1 MVNEQG
7 VVIVVS
13 DMYTFILIGIEIP
26 CHDGHKSCSIRQ
38 TSADSVNYFHLICCF
53 MKDEIQIGRA
63 VLSGH
68 VKFNSA
74 YLGRFCRRVYNTLN
88 QLFIHVNICFPM
100 TGNIMRQVT
109 FLSCS
114 V

>member
-1 MVNEQG
+1 MVSEHG

-38 TSADSVNYFHLICCF
+38 PTADSVMYFHLICRF
-53 MKDEIQIGRA
+53 VKDEIQIGRT

-68 VKFNSA
+68 VKVQFGISQSI
-74 YLGRFCRRVYNTLN
+74 L
-88 QLFIHVNICFPM
+88 
-100 TGNIMRQVT
+100 
-109 FLSCS
+109 
-114 V
+114 